1 MHPAASLVLE
11 NGYKHRHLVA
21 PVLFSLFASIAHVH
35 EPVQHSL
42 LIAAVSWAVI
52 CVPAATKA
60 GLWANT
66 SKKRRRTSWLAGA
79 FLAFA
84 LICDRAVCD
93 KQGTWPSKVN
103 IKMLKYTGKC

>member
-11 NGYKHRHLVA
+11 NGYKHRHLAA

-42 LIAAVSWAVI
+42 LIAALSWAVACI
-52 CVPAATKA
+52 PAATKA
-60 GLWANT
+60 GLWSNT
-66 SKKRRRTSWLAGA
+66 SRKRRRTSWLAGA

-84 LICDRAVCD
+84 LVCDRAACD
-93 KQGTWPSKVN
+93 KQGTWPSKVSMKLTLSVN
-103 IKMLKYTGKC
+103 RC